1 MKEKDIQNY
10 LFDNP
15 DYLFPNLS
23 IQEKAKEYSIKG
35 KRIDLLFR
43 VDGVRYIVEIKN
55 TSIKREHIGQVVEY
69 YGLMK
74 EYLNEANLKMI
85 LVAPSIEKWQKT
97 YLEELG
103 IRCIEFNSTL
113 LEYNS
118 SILALPTARTLR
130 TNFMEDYWVIF
141 TDKIDEELDKIQES
155 KNKDLKHLCL
165 FEDSYINL
173 FCFPIDSKRYF
184 VRGAKVND
192 YVLRIAH
199 KIGPITVLPFRR
211 IIKIEENQ
219 KDKSFFLEARESEKR
234 SYLSYNN
241 FNTRLMNIN
250 NNVTISSKSIK
261 KLKSDEIVAIKSVFE
276 NFKISQR
283 G

>member
-1 MKEKDIQNY
+1 MKEVDIQNY
-10 LFDNP
+10 LYEHPEF
-15 DYLFPNLS
+15 LFPNKV
-23 IQEKAKEYSIKG
+23 IQEKAKEYLIKG

-55 TSIKREHIGQVVEY
+55 TAIKRDHIGQIVEY

-103 IRCIEFNSTL
+103 IRCVEFDKMLSDDNPNITKPPL
-113 LEYNS
+113 Q
-118 SILALPTARTLR
+118 
-130 TNFMEDYWVIF
+130 TNNLKEDYWVVF
-141 TDKIDEELDKIQES
+141 SDKIDLALDKIQEL
-155 KNKDLKHLCL
+155 KNNDLKNLFL
-165 FEDSYINL
+165 FEDSYVNL
-173 FCFPIDSKRYF
+173 FSFPLDSKRYF

-192 YVLRIAH
+192 YVLGIYH
-199 KIGPITVLPFRR
+199 KIDPVTVIPFRR

-219 KDKSFFLEARESEKR
+219 KDKFFFLEARESEKK
-234 SYLSYNN
+234 SYLSYNA
-241 FNTRLMNIN
+241 FNDRLLNIDKN
-250 NNVTISSKSIK
+250 ISVGSKSVRR
-261 KLKSDEIVAIKSVFE
+261 LKSDEIVAIKSVFE

-283 G
+283 E